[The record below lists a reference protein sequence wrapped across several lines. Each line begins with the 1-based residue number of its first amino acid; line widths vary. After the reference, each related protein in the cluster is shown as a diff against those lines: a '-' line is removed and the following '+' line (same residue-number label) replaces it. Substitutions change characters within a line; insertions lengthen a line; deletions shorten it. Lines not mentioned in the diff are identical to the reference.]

1 MQRLT
6 FLGTSA
12 GLPTK
17 QRNITALAVS
27 LLNPYKKQKV
37 KDNAWLLID
46 CGEGTQHQL
55 LHTPLSLQNLTAICI
70 THVHGD
76 HCYGLAGLL
85 SSMAMSGRTTPLTLI
100 APKAIGKLLDTLTIV
115 TELYFPFEIAFI
127 ALESLQKANGEF
139 EKVHFNISD
148 KHQISIQPITLS
160 HRTPSH
166 AYKICQT
173 LQVSILNREK
183 LLAKNIAP
191 SDIWGKL
198 QRGFDVT
205 LPTGELLKSVGFVEQ
220 KTSQTNIIVGGDNDK
235 PELLA
240 DFCQDI
246 GLLIHEATNTE
257 AICQKIKHRENGF
270 DPKHS
275 SVKQVAEFAKFANI
289 PNLILTH
296 FSARYQHFDKPEKP
310 IANMGHIRVEAEQ
323 FYGKKLGENLWLA
336 NDFDVFDVW
345 ENQVT
350 YLKNDE

>member
-17 QRNITALAVS
+17 QRNVTALAVS
-27 LLNPYKKQKV
+27 LISPYKKQSS

-46 CGEGTQHQL
+46 CGEGTQHQI

-85 SSMAMSGRTTPLTLI
+85 SSMAMSGRKTPLTLI
-100 APKAIGKLLDTLTIV
+100 APQAIGKLLDTLTIV

-139 EKVHFNISD
+139 DKIHLNITD
-148 KHQISIQPITLS
+148 NHHIEILPIALS

-166 AYKICQT
+166 AYKISQT
-173 LQVSILNREK
+173 LHISQLHSEK

-191 SDIWGKL
+191 SSIWGKL
-198 QRGFDVT
+198 QQGSDVI
-205 LPTGELLKSVGFVEQ
+205 LETGEILKSTDFVEQ
-220 KTSQTNIIVGGDNDK
+220 KTIQTNIIIGGDNDK

-246 GLLIHEATNTE
+246 ALLVHEATNTE
-257 AICQKIKHRENGF
+257 AICQKIKNRPDGF

-275 SVKQVAEFAKFANI
+275 SAKQVAEFAKNANI

-296 FSARYQHFDKPEKP
+296 FSARYQQFDNPNTSL
-310 IANMGHIRVEAEQ
+310 ANMGHLRVEAEN
-323 FYGKKLGENLWLA
+323 FYGKKQGENLWLA
-336 NDFDVFDVW
+336 NDFDEFEVA
-345 ENQVT
+345 EQQVIYKKIT
-350 YLKNDE
+350 